1 MSDKMTPEQF
11 QATDFQFLK
20 IALCDSGARISVFT
34 RASELLA
41 HQEDEHQKFYTLSPI
56 HPDMINIVKMIRE
69 LSELK
74 EKNSELQQ
82 SYDLLC
88 RKVEHGC
95 ANHSC
100 PDCDSVAAAEVT
112 ETARFYVVDEDGKN
126 YGPFKSEEEAE
137 RIAVM
142 VDGNV
147 RREIIESDTAD
158 DVDVDDQVDQPTGK
172 QAVYYVTDKYG
183 SKFGPYDN
191 PDEAIEEAEAL
202 DGEVTKLYTG
212 EDADDAG
219 EGETADDN
227 ADPPTRKRYA
237 YYVLNKRGYKYGP
250 FDDYDEAVVKA
261 KKVNGSIK
269 YVHVSQLPVLQKDS
283 ESSEDPAT
291 EPDKQAHSSDGKV
304 VHRYY
309 VVCPEGVQRGPYDDQ
324 TEAQHIAQRLGGTV
338 RTEQLTF
345 HIPKQ

>member
-1 MSDKMTPEQF
+1 MSDNITPEEF

-20 IALCDSGARISVFT
+20 IVLGDSGPRVSVFT

-41 HQEDEHQKFYTLSPI
+41 HQESEHQKVYTLSLI
-56 HPDMINIVKMIRE
+56 HPDTLNIVKTLRE
-69 LSELK
+69 LSEMK
-74 EKNSELQQ
+74 GKFEELQKE
-82 SYDLLC
+82 YDRLC

-95 ANHSC
+95 TNHTC
-100 PDCDSVAAAEVT
+100 PDCDSNTSSQVSET
-112 ETARFYVVDEDGKN
+112 ERFYVVDEDGKN
-126 YGPFKSEEEAE
+126 YGPFESEEEAD

-147 RREIIESDTAD
+147 RREVIESDAT
-158 DVDVDDQVDQPTGK
+158 
-172 QAVYYVTDKYG
+172 
-183 SKFGPYDN
+183 
-191 PDEAIEEAEAL
+191 
-202 DGEVTKLYTG
+202 
-212 EDADDAG
+212 DDAG
-219 EGETADDN
+219 EGETDN
-227 ADPPTRKRYA
+227 DSADPPIRKRYA

-250 FDDYDEAVVKA
+250 FDDYDEAVAKA